1 MDSGTILVL
10 VCLGVIAIVFAGWYL
25 SRRSQRNRRDEDQ
38 MDGTDVTGD
47 FLLTGML
54 LSETESRAETGDTDS
69 GGHDGGFDSGGFDSG
84 GFDGGG
90 FE

>member
-1 MDSGTILVL
+1 MMNSGTILIL
-10 VCLGVIAIVFAGWYL
+10 VCLGVIAIVFAGWCL

-38 MDGTDVTGD
+38 MDHTDVTGD
-47 FLLTGML
+47 LLLTGLL

-69 GGHDGGFDSGGFDSG
+69 GGFDGGFDGG